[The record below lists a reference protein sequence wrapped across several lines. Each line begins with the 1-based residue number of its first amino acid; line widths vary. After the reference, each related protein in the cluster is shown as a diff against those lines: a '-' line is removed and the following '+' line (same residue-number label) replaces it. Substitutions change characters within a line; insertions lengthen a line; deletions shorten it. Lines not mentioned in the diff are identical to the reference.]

1 MLCLLPHGEIPFL
14 PLKSRSN
21 HPLLS
26 YLKSSFCY
34 VLTYIPLPLPGWD
47 VQHRTHP
54 WNVGCSPTQSRLLG
68 WWTPVIKHTD
78 GLHTQ
83 CRPAMYGWM
92 SRPDLWSDHP
102 AGPTITWCSNSSS
115 SPPPRFHLIKIR
127 CSGPG
132 VSTAYGT
139 SPSKVAGGSPS
150 GSTD

>member
-1 MLCLLPHGEIPFL
+1 MFAATWRNSL
-14 PLKSRSN
+14 
-21 HPLLS
+21 
-26 YLKSSFCY
+26 
-34 VLTYIPLPLPGWD
+34 
-47 VQHRTHP
+47 
-54 WNVGCSPTQSRLLG
+54 SPTQVQVKPPPPFLLKVFLLLCSDLHSTSFPSLRRPTQNPVGCLPTQPRLLG

-92 SRPDLWSDHP
+92 CRPDLWLDHP
-102 AGPTITWCSNSSS
+102 AGPTITCCSNSSS